1 MVDQWRDTTDARRP
15 VARRRAR
22 LAVAGARVARIGRRV
37 PAPWPYV
44 LALFVGSKLL
54 LTLVAVVVRHA
65 WDGVPGIPPAD
76 EALMWEQQ
84 RDISGHRWIS
94 SWFAWDS
101 ILYLRLSE
109 APLTQPWHD
118 FGFPL
123 LYPFLARPVGAVLG
137 GNNALALLLISNVA
151 FLLLL
156 WYAYR
161 LGERLLGDDAAARR
175 FLRYLVLMPAAFLFH
190 AALTE
195 ALFLCLAVAAFYHA
209 ERRRWLVVGVV
220 GFFLALS
227 RSVGM
232 FVAVPLAVLL
242 VQQHGWRL
250 RPRAWA
256 TYARTGWPLLLLPA
270 GWFTFMAFCRWQGGD
285 WFAYQHAQE
294 TGWGIRVQNPF
305 AVLVGGLAGPPLD
318 AVRAGFATAALV
330 VLAVGLRRRNPAY
343 LVYGLLMVL
352 VPLSMGP
359 PVFKSLLRYLLA
371 AFPVCLVLARW
382 TRNAAVD
389 VWVTAALALVQGTLF
404 VLWLSYWTH
413 VII

>member
-1 MVDQWRDTTDARRP
+1 MIDQWGSTTGVRR
-15 VARRRAR
+15 
-22 LAVAGARVARIGRRV
+22 RVARPRTRLAAAGAWIARLGRRV

-54 LTLVAVVVRHA
+54 LTLVALVVLHA
-65 WDGVPGIPPAD
+65 WDGVPGIPPAED
-76 EALMWEQQ
+76 ALMWQQ
-84 RDISGHRWIS
+84 QQDISGHRWYS
-94 SWFAWDS
+94 FWFAWDS
-101 ILYLRLSE
+101 IIYLRLSE
-109 APLTQPWHD
+109 LPLTGPWHD

-123 LYPFLARPVGAVLG
+123 LYPFLARALGAVLG

-156 WYAYR
+156 RYAYG
-161 LGERLLGDDAAARR
+161 LGQRLLGDDAAARR
-175 FLRYLVLMPAAFLFH
+175 FVRYLVLMPAAFLFQ

-195 ALFLCLAVAAFYHA
+195 SLFLCLVLAAFHYA
-209 ERRRWLVVGVV
+209 ERRRWLVVGVL
-220 GFFLALS
+220 GFLLALS

-232 FVAVPLAVLL
+232 FVAIPLAVLL

-250 RPRAWA
+250 RPRAWPH
-256 TYARTGWPLLLLPA
+256 YVRTGWPLLLLPA
-270 GWFTFMAFCRWQGGD
+270 GWFTFMAFCRWRGGD

-305 AVLVGGLAGPPLD
+305 GVLVGGLFGPALD
-318 AVRAGFATAALV
+318 AARAWFTLAVLV
-330 VLAVGLRRRNPAY
+330 VLVVGLRRRNPAY
-343 LVYGLLMVL
+343 LVYGLLVVL

-371 AFPVCLVLARW
+371 AFPVGLVLARW
-382 TRNAAVD
+382 TRNATVD
-389 VWVTAALALVQGTLF
+389 VWLTAVLALLQGALF

-413 VII
+413 VVI